1 MTIGDI
7 RREAPTFA
15 TMFGGSAG
23 RLQDAE
29 VVYIHPRRRF
39 YAVEFTAPG
48 GGRFRESYY
57 FTDRRGRGEEKGQAN
72 EIDCDFELKGRGGK
86 NRHSGNH
93 GACLSVRPWEK
104 SALH

>member
-57 FTDRRGRGEEKGQAN
+57 FKDRRGRGEEKGQAN
-72 EIDCDFELKGRGGK
+72 EIDCSFELKGRGG
-86 NRHSGNH
+86 
-93 GACLSVRPWEK
+93 
-104 SALH
+104 

>member
-39 YAVEFTAPG
+39 YTVEFTSMTG
-48 GGRFRESYY
+48 VRFRECFYY
-57 FTDRRGRGEEKGQAN
+57 DDRRGRGEEKGQAN
-72 EIDCDFELKGRGGK
+72 ESDCNFEPKRRCG
-86 NRHSGNH
+86 
-93 GACLSVRPWEK
+93 
-104 SALH
+104 